1 MPVFPL
7 NLFNRRSVQPP
18 PTRVETGTSYET
30 KGAIDN
36 ATIDYNE
43 IGSQLGGRIVD
54 LVPELGNRQ
63 QARRMY
69 TKMVR
74 ADASVRVSLRAG
86 KAPVL
91 GAEFYVDP
99 FSNDPE
105 DLIIQELVEFNLFKG
120 MTTSWLKFL
129 EQGLKM
135 FENGFSA
142 FEPVWE
148 LREWSPSKTNPG
160 ANTKR
165 YTMLRKLGTRPA
177 QTVSYF
183 DYDENGGPVSMC
195 QQALRGSGEI
205 DEVHIPIQKLCVF
218 TFDQDG
224 GDLEGNSILRSA
236 YQHWYYKDH
245 LYKIDA
251 IQKERH
257 GIGVPEIELQPGY
270 SEADKRV
277 AHELGRNLRTNERA
291 YIVRTSMMNVGF
303 AELSGNLV
311 DALKSAEHHDG
322 MIMKNV
328 MVEFLNSGT
337 TEGGGNRATSATQM
351 DMFLKAMRYIAEIFC
366 EGINLYVIPNLVTYN
381 FKTRKF
387 PQLQVR
393 NIGEAKDLQMWAA
406 AMSNL
411 KSKGLL
417 QIDDETEQWIRK
429 QMQMPKR
436 TTAYEPEEPGGII
449 ENIQK
454 RIDVIASGQKNG
466 GGGSSTDTPSP
477 PPPPPE
483 QQQKGPTGAKTGNV
497 GKSPSSGE

>member
-1 MPVFPL
+1 MARL
-7 NLFNRRSVQPP
+7 NPFKRP
-18 PTRVETGTSYET
+18 PTPTRQETGTTYQT
-30 KGAIDN
+30 KGAVDN
-36 ATIDYNE
+36 ATVDYSE
-43 IGSQLGGRIVD
+43 MGSQAGNKLFD

-63 QARRMY
+63 QARRTY
-69 TKMVR
+69 TKMAR
-74 ADASVRVSLRAG
+74 ADASIRVSLRAG

-99 FSNDPE
+99 FSDDPE
-105 DLIIQELVEFNLFKG
+105 DLAIQELVSFNLFEG
-120 MTTSWLKFL
+120 MTTPWLKFL

-135 FENGFSA
+135 FENGFSM

-148 LREWSPSKTNPG
+148 LREWAPRATNPT
-160 ANTKR
+160 ANRKR
-165 YTMLRKLGTRPA
+165 YTMLRKLATRPSE
-177 QTVSYF
+177 TVQKIE
-183 DYDENGGPVSMC
+183 YDDNGGPVEAI
-195 QQALRGSGEI
+195 QQAIRKDGKAE
-205 DEVHIPIQKLCVF
+205 EVHIPIEKLCIF

-257 GIGVPEIELQPGY
+257 GIGVPEVELQPGY
-270 SEADKRV
+270 SPADKKI
-277 AHELGRNLRTNERA
+277 AHELARNLRTNEKA
-291 YIVRTSMMNVGF
+291 YIVRTTMMKIGF
-303 AELSGNLV
+303 AELQGQPV

-328 MVEFLNSGT
+328 MVQFLNAGT
-337 TEGGGNRATSATQM
+337 SEGGNRATSATQL

-381 FKTRKF
+381 FKTDRF

-393 NIGEAKDLQMWAA
+393 NIGESKDLQMWAA

-411 KSKGLL
+411 KKQGL
-417 QIDDETEQWIRK
+417 IKVDDSTEQWVRK
-429 QMQMPKR
+429 QMQMPRR
-436 TTAYEPEEPGGII
+436 TTPYEEDVPGTVTETIS
-449 ENIQK
+449 EK
-454 RIDVIASGQKNG
+454 KNG
-466 GGGSSTDTPSP
+466 S
-477 PPPPPE
+477 
-483 QQQKGPTGAKTGNV
+483 QPTTGNV